1 MEDPVF
7 NATITVGGNGSTY
20 RFDALSKMMHSNQS
34 FILELTF
41 IKPAS
46 QGGGAYDISGS
57 VATLFVS
64 TVNNSDPNNVFT
76 LDGGVITDSGSG
88 TDDRVTFTVVKDLI
102 PDSLGGVPFR
112 SLNKSGAS
120 TGGNSVFYFILE
132 DADSIL
138 EFSEGVNIIDP
149 NFAGPGTVEPGAGSI
164 VVSKND
170 LGSVLDIALTTPPAA
185 DLGVNYIIP
194 VGATGD
200 WSGHDNE
207 YATGNGSD
215 WLFTIPVDGNF
226 VFNETTNLQT
236 RFNAGVWFVDTDLV
250 TSVFTRTGDVVFEAG
265 DATAALITNV
275 AAGNII
281 AVTVQAAID
290 ELDANDD
297 IQQTAINLNT
307 SHAAN
312 TSNPHATDADDVGR
326 TTAQWNADQLLGKT
340 IAAAAST
347 PSNED
352 VLSFNTS
359 TQEWEPG
366 TVPGGGGGGRPA
378 FESNFDTDILG
389 AEPASGAV
397 KFDNATPGSVTTIRA
412 STTDV
417 NGINITNQLSSVG
430 SGDAFIVYQ
439 IDDTTRFL
447 YFSVTSSS
455 LVTTSYDIVGTS
467 ISGGVAIESGKSCGI
482 AAYILTTGGASGV
495 ASFNGRTG
503 PVFPG
508 SLDYP
513 STLIADASLFGGP
526 TVEDSFNAVFNTLS
540 PFAVAAGVDNIQAG
554 VAYTLVLTD
563 KDNTNIVM
571 TSALSNE
578 ITIPTN
584 ASVAMPLAV
593 KIPYLQKGVGVT
605 TITGDVGVTVNGVS
619 GGSVVV
625 NNQFQGGVMWQIT
638 ANDWVIPGDIT

>member
-41 IKPAS
+41 IKPAN

-112 SLNKSGAS
+112 SLNSGGAS

-170 LGSVLDIALTTPPAA
+170 LGSVLDIALGTPPAA

-207 YATGNGSD
+207 YTTGNGSD

-275 AAGNII
+275 AAGNIV

-297 IQQTAINLNT
+297 TQQTAIDLNT
-307 SHAAN
+307 SHRN
-312 TSNPHATDADDVGR
+312 NSSNPHGTDADDVGR
-326 TTAQWNADQLLGKT
+326 TVAQFNADT
-340 IAAAAST
+340 IQDIDVVELSGI
-347 PSNED
+347 SNGD
-352 VLSFNTS
+352 VLAFNGS
-359 TQEWEPG
+359 SGDFEP
-366 TVPGGGGGGRPA
+366 VANGGAGGSGGIA
-378 FESNFDTDILG
+378 FEMNFDNDVTSS
-389 AEPASGAV
+389 EPASGAI
-397 KFDNATPGSVTTIRA
+397 KFDSGTPASVTTIRVA
-412 STTDV
+412 TVDV
-417 NGINITNQLSSVG
+417 FGVNITNQLSTLV
-430 SGDAFIVYQ
+430 SGDAFWIRQLSDATKYV
-439 IDDTTRFL
+439 
-447 YFSVTSSS
+447 YFSVTSSA
-455 LVTTSYDIVGTS
+455 LVTTSYNIVGTT
-467 ISGGVAIESGKSCGI
+467 ISVGVIIDNSAASGI
-482 AAYILTTGGASGV
+482 APMILTSGAGASVPSVFGRAGAVVSAGGDYNNSQITNLSGV
-495 ASFNGRTG
+495 SGATTEDALN
-503 PVFPG
+503 
-508 SLDYP
+508 
-513 STLIADASLFGGP
+513 TL
-526 TVEDSFNAVFNTLS
+526 NNTLS
-540 PFAVAAGVDNIQAG
+540 PFAVAAGVDNVQAG

-578 ITIPTN
+578 ITIDTN
-584 ASVAMPLAV
+584 ANVPLPVSV
-593 KIPYLQKGVGVT
+593 KIPALQFGVGVT
-605 TITGDVGVTVNGVS
+605 TITGVAGVFINGVD
-619 GGSVVV
+619 GGSVVF
-625 NNQFQGGVMWQIT
+625 NNQNQGAVMWQVT
-638 ANDWVIPGDIT
+638 LNSWSIPGDVT